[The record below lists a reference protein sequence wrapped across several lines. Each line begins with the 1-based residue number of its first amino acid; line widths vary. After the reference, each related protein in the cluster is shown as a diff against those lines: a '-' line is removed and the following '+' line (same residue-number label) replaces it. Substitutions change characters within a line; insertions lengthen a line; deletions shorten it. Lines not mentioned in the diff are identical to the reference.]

1 MADNEDQKQC
11 RICLDGTDAE
21 EELGRLIRPCLCR
34 GTISYIHVKCL
45 QRWRNSSQNQSA
57 FFRCG
62 MCGYS
67 YRFSRTRA
75 IGIASNPVIVGCISA
90 FIFTLLTLVSSFVTT
105 YLLAYF
111 QGPSSSSFYISS
123 SSYWFYDPT
132 EVIHDLVRAALRILQ
147 DEELDSETLLR
158 GQTTG
163 TSFAASLNTQED
175 TSFLKRFIQRFV
187 IGLPLIGASSLIHM
201 MISLPLIGP
210 VHWLARFR
218 ARRRNNDRDISA
230 AIIVILIVLGAARQV
245 AEHTRCKVRDCNSLL
260 YRALYAVYQLTQ
272 SVTKRLL
279 LRAEDAILEVK

>member
-1 MADNEDQKQC
+1 MSDTEDQKQC
-11 RICLDGTDAE
+11 RICLDGADAE
-21 EELGRLIRPCLCR
+21 QELGRLIRPCLCR
-34 GTISYIHVKCL
+34 GTISYIHLKCL
-45 QRWRNSSQNQSA
+45 QKWRNSSQNQSA

-75 IGIASNPVIVGCISA
+75 VGIASNPVIVGCISA
-90 FIFTLLTLVSSFVTT
+90 LIFTLLTLASSYITT

-111 QGPSSSSFYISS
+111 QGPSSSSFYITS

-147 DEELDSETLLR
+147 DEEFDTETFLSR
-158 GQTTG
+158 GQTPG
-163 TSFAASLNTQED
+163 ASFAASLNSTEG
-175 TSFLKRFIQRFV
+175 TNFLKRFIQRFV

-201 MISLPLIGP
+201 MISLPFIGP

-218 ARRRNNDRDISA
+218 GRRRNNDRDISA
-230 AIIVILIVLGAARQV
+230 IIIVVLIVLGAV
-245 AEHTRCKVRDCNSLL
+245 
-260 YRALYAVYQLTQ
+260 RALYAVYQLTQ

-279 LRAEDAILEVK
+279 LRAEDAILEVN

>member
-11 RICLDGTDAE
+11 RICLDGVDAE
-21 EELGRLIRPCLCR
+21 QELGRLIRPCLCR

-75 IGIASNPVIVGCISA
+75 VGIASNPVIVGCISA
-90 FIFTLLTLVSSFVTT
+90 FIFTLLTLVSSYITT
-105 YLLAYF
+105 YLLTYF

-132 EVIHDLVRAALRILQ
+132 EVIHDLVRAALGILQ
-147 DEELDSETLLR
+147 DEDFDPETLLAR

-163 TSFAASLNTQED
+163 ASFAASLNTKEGS
-175 TSFLKRFIQRFV
+175 SFLKRFIQRFV
-187 IGLPLIGASSLIHM
+187 I
-201 MISLPLIGP
+201 

-218 ARRRNNDRDISA
+218 GRRRNNDRDISA
-230 AIIVILIVLGAARQV
+230 IIIVVLIVVGAA
-245 AEHTRCKVRDCNSLL
+245 
-260 YRALYAVYQLTQ
+260 RALYAVYQLTQ

-279 LRAEDAILEVK
+279 LRAEDAILEVN

>member
-1 MADNEDQKQC
+1 DQKQC
-11 RICLDGTDAE
+11 RICLDGVDAE
-21 EELGRLIRPCLCR
+21 QELGRLIRPCLCR

-75 IGIASNPVIVGCISA
+75 VGIASNPVIVGCISA
-90 FIFTLLTLVSSFVTT
+90 FIFTLLTLVSSYITT
-105 YLLAYF
+105 YLLTYF

-132 EVIHDLVRAALRILQ
+132 EVIHDLVRAALGILQ
-147 DEELDSETLLR
+147 DEDFDPETLLAR

-163 TSFAASLNTQED
+163 ASFAASLNTKEGS
-175 TSFLKRFIQRFV
+175 SFLKRFIQRFV

-201 MISLPLIGP
+201 MISLPFIGP

-218 ARRRNNDRDISA
+218 GRRRNNDRDISA
-230 AIIVILIVLGAARQV
+230 IIIVVLIVVGAA
-245 AEHTRCKVRDCNSLL
+245 
-260 YRALYAVYQLTQ
+260 RALYAVYQLTQ

-279 LRAEDAILEVK
+279 LRAEDAILEVN